1 MERSTSQRVAIRRAF
16 ERADRPLSPGEVL
29 VEARR
34 DVSQLGIATVYR
46 SIKSLQD
53 DGWLAAV
60 ELPGESP
67 RYELSGKQ
75 HHHHFHCGDCYRVF
89 EIPCHVSPAPP
100 ALPRAFRVDRHEVVL
115 YGRCDEC
122 RPDSE

>member
-1 MERSTSQRVAIRRAF
+1 MERNTRQRVAIRRAF
-16 ERADRPLSPGEVL
+16 ERADRPLSPVEVL
-29 VEARR
+29 AEARR
-34 DVSQLGIATVYR
+34 EVSALGIATVYR
-46 SIKSLQD
+46 SIKMLQD

-75 HHHHFHCGDCYRVF
+75 HHHHFHCSTCDRVF
-89 EIPCHVSPAPP
+89 EIPCHVSSTPP
-100 ALPRAFRVDRHEVVL
+100 TLPRAFRVDRHEIVL

-122 RPDSE
+122 APSAE